1 MTPAHAPQAPLSHF
15 MSLARGATVAEF
27 TDGAAGLVRRCMEKS
42 KMFLC
47 QKPIKPSQLSPQT
60 VSRTVYWIYPL
71 KLANPLGSPNH
82 CSNLLVP
89 PHREPTFNS
98 VFSPPRNQKK
108 LPPEKQT
115 PEVLNLAEGGNKDE
129 NNLTILTETLLSE
142 KPTLAQ
148 GEMEAKYRDVPLV
161 HLPDPQESE
170 N

>member
-1 MTPAHAPQAPLSHF
+1 MSYSEGLTGAPPITEVPLELLEEVLWLF
-15 MSLARGATVAEF
+15 RVE
-27 TDGAAGLVRRCMEKS
+27 DG
-42 KMFLC
+42 
-47 QKPIKPSQLSPQT
+47 
-60 VSRTVYWIYPL
+60 
-71 KLANPLGSPNH
+71 NPNH
-82 CSNLLVP
+82 CSSLLVP

-98 VFSPPRNQKK
+98 VLSPPRNQKK

-115 PEVLNLAEGGNKDE
+115 PEVLYLAEGGNKDE

>member
-1 MTPAHAPQAPLSHF
+1 MSYSEGLTGAPPITEVPLELLEEVLWLFRVEDATPWNISMFVLAALVIIISFILLGRNIQA
-15 MSLARGATVAEF
+15 
-27 TDGAAGLVRRCMEKS
+27 
-42 KMFLC
+42 
-47 QKPIKPSQLSPQT
+47 
-60 VSRTVYWIYPL
+60 
-71 KLANPLGSPNH
+71 N
-82 CSNLLVP
+82 
-89 PHREPTFNS
+89 
-98 VFSPPRNQKK
+98 RNQKK

-115 PEVLNLAEGGNKDE
+115 PEVLYLAEGGNKDE